1 MIENHMKN
9 GGFISPN
16 TAGGNYNSNTM
27 HSFFCGQCG
36 SQVNN
41 SDIYC
46 RNCGSTINNSKYHSF
61 DQQLPINKI
70 YYQNGYQQQRVLEK
84 STSDKQFDWKTIFKG
99 VFLIIGLSFVLGFF
113 MGIFLF
119 NAPVETIIAV
129 SVILNILSLF
139 IGGLYVGSNV
149 ISNGGKNG
157 LFVGVFCVI
166 ISEPFNLLMGLPFDL
181 VAIIGAMIFSM
192 IITGLG
198 GFIGSKI
205 GKPRKTYY
213 KSAMQAN
220 YG

>member
-9 GGFISPN
+9 GGFNLPN
-16 TAGGNYNSNTM
+16 AAGENNNSNTM

-36 SQVNN
+36 HQVNN

-46 RNCGSTINNSKYHSF
+46 RNCGSTINNSNYHSF
-61 DQQLPINKI
+61 NQPITSNKI
-70 YYQNGYQQQRVLEK
+70 YYQNGYQPQRVLK
-84 STSDKQFDWKTIFKG
+84 STSDTQFDWKTIFKG
-99 VFLIIGLSFVLGFF
+99 VLLVIGLSFILGFF

-129 SVILNILSLF
+129 SVIVNILSLF

-149 ISNGGKNG
+149 VNNGGKNG
-157 LFVGVFCVI
+157 LFVGIFCVI
-166 ISEPFNLLMGLPFDL
+166 ISEPFNLLMGLPFDIIA
-181 VAIIGAMIFSM
+181 VIGAIIFSM

-198 GFIGSKI
+198 GFIGSMI
-205 GKPRKTYY
+205 GKPAKAYN
-213 KSAMQAN
+213 KPAMQAH